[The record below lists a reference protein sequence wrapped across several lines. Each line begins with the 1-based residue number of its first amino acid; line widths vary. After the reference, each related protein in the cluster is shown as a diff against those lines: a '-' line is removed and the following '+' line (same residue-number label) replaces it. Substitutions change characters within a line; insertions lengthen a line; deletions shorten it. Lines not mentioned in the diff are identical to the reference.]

1 MGLQHP
7 GRSFSSL
14 SVSSPCYANLK
25 ASSAPSSW
33 WWGPH
38 DTDGLLHAVLHPS
51 LNRQHYALLHC
62 RSSRASPPVTE
73 SSRVC
78 MVSPQAGLLVASHI
92 RTSGGGSGCEA
103 CLLCALP
110 RTRERLADVQAAPS
124 TLEPW
129 RLPCCLPPGT
139 QPQRTQR
146 PSIHIPCPAACHLSA
161 WKTPPSTTHRECHPH
176 PCSPSPSPHPCRASP
191 ADFLGRQ
198 PGDILPLGRPREPR
212 ALGPG
217 TLPGLNGRLVLPCP
231 EPSAHSST
239 LSHT

>member
-7 GRSFSSL
+7 GWSFSSL

-92 RTSGGGSGCEA
+92 RGRFRVRG
-103 CLLCALP
+103 
-110 RTRERLADVQAAPS
+110 
-124 TLEPW
+124 
-129 RLPCCLPPGT
+129 LPPLRFT
-139 QPQRTQR
+139 QDRGETGRRPGCSQHFRAMASPMLPAPRDPATKNPKTQ
-146 PSIHIPCPAACHLSA
+146 
-161 WKTPPSTTHRECHPH
+161 HPH
-176 PCSPSPSPHPCRASP
+176 PMPSRLPPLCLENPSLHNPPGMPPPPLQPITFPSP
-191 ADFLGRQ
+191 LQG
-198 PGDILPLGRPREPR
+198 
-212 ALGPG
+212 
-217 TLPGLNGRLVLPCP
+217 LPGRFPWTAAWG
-231 EPSAHSST
+231 
-239 LSHT
+239 HTPAGAS